1 MRNARQ
7 PGSTLRRKVFSA
19 GLGFLVLVLLVT
31 SFFGKKGVMDLRRA
45 RRELRAY
52 QAELARL
59 EADRRRLEQE
69 LAELRRNPRA
79 VELEA
84 REKLGLVKPGEVVI
98 VTPRRKDPPKK

>member
-1 MRNARQ
+1 MRKTQAG
-7 PGSTLRRKVFSA
+7 GSSLRRKVFSA

-31 SFFGKKGVMDLRRA
+31 SFFGKKGVVDLRRA
-45 RRELRAY
+45 RRELRSL
-52 QAELARL
+52 QADVSRL
-59 EADRRRLEQE
+59 EEDRRRLERE

>member
-1 MRNARQ
+1 MRKATAG
-7 PGSTLRRKVFSA
+7 GSSLRRKAFA
-19 GLGFLVLVLLVT
+19 GGLGLLVLILLVT
-31 SFFGKKGVMDLRRA
+31 SFFGKKGVMDLRHA
-45 RRELRAY
+45 RRELRAA

-59 EADRRRLEQE
+59 EEEKGRLERE